1 MNSVWMKL
9 IVTILS
15 SVMLLSGCSNKQE
28 NSGGA
33 TLGPGSSASGAASST
48 EAQANEI
55 NACSLLSAADAQSVM
70 GAPMKLSAI
79 KTQPYVCLYEEV
91 TPKLGSLGPARFSL
105 TAVQSKSVD
114 EENKAWAQM
123 KETRHL
129 QSGQKNVQVISGI
142 GEEAYFTGNIE
153 KGKVGVAAVV
163 ARKGKSHFALDSQ
176 VIEYR
181 ASPETMKELA
191 KRIAGQL

>member
-1 MNSVWMKL
+1 MKSAWIKI
-9 IVTILS
+9 IVAIMSGL
-15 SVMLLSGCSNKQE
+15 MLLTGCSNKQE

-33 TLGPGSSASGAASST
+33 TISPASST

-70 GAPMKLSAI
+70 GAPMKLSSI
-79 KTQPYVCLYEEV
+79 KTQLYVCLYEEV
-91 TPKLGSLGPARFSL
+91 TPKPGSLGPARFSL
-105 TAVQSKSVD
+105 TVVQSKSVD

-129 QSGQKNVQVISGI
+129 QGGQKNVQEISGI
-142 GEEAYFTGNIE
+142 GEEAYFTGNVE

-181 ASPETMKELA
+181 ASPETMKTLA
-191 KRIAGQL
+191 RKIVEQL

>member
-1 MNSVWMKL
+1 MNSAWMRL

-33 TLGPGSSASGAASST
+33 TLGASGAASST

-91 TPKLGSLGPARFSL
+91 TPKPGSLGPARFSL

-129 QSGQKNVQVISGI
+129 QG
-142 GEEAYFTGNIE
+142 
-153 KGKVGVAAVV
+153 
-163 ARKGKSHFALDSQ
+163 
-176 VIEYR
+176 
-181 ASPETMKELA
+181 
-191 KRIAGQL
+191 

>member
-1 MNSVWMKL
+1 MRLCVLCGFVFDGVRRDEPQRTQNR
-9 IVTILS
+9 
-15 SVMLLSGCSNKQE
+15 
-28 NSGGA
+28 
-33 TLGPGSSASGAASST
+33 T
-48 EAQANEI
+48 EDQDVR
-55 NACSLLSAADAQSVM
+55 CKADAR
-70 GAPMKLSAI
+70 KL
-79 KTQPYVCLYEEV
+79 
-91 TPKLGSLGPARFSL
+91 
-105 TAVQSKSVD
+105 VD

-129 QSGQKNVQVISGI
+129 QGGQKNVQVISGI
-142 GEEAYFTGNIE
+142 GEEAYFTGNVE

-191 KRIAGQL
+191 KRIAGQLQ